1 MVVSERLKVWFT
13 TSASSTSHQSVDGSV
28 GPRLFQGVL
37 RSSCGTLA
45 RVLLALVGALLLFAL
60 GSVHAQPKPTDL
72 TGLPK
77 SGRIDAKTGQLI
89 EGLEISNPAGPCIV
103 VPQGATNVTI
113 RRSRI
118 GPCGPAGMS
127 DYGVFIQE
135 GASKITIS
143 GNVIH
148 DTGSG
153 IKAVKAIS
161 PLIID
166 RNVFYNIRGPLYNG
180 QAVQLARIRPG
191 DGQTKI
197 TCNVSD
203 ARYGDGPKSYED
215 HISLYDDHGS
225 RDAPIEVAY
234 NRVRGGTSKSGG
246 GITVGDKG
254 GSWIH
259 VHDNIVVK
267 VANSGIGVAGGHNIL
282 VENNRVDN
290 RGDDLSSQTHVAYF
304 VRALSECRDITLR
317 GNRGTARLWNW
328 KEERGELIPG
338 YRREGRQRCA
348 NVVDDDN
355 QFGDT
360 SLSEQMF
367 DEQPTEC
374 R

>member
-1 MVVSERLKVWFT
+1 MSHPTADNTAGIRWIRWF
-13 TSASSTSHQSVDGSV
+13 SRSHSGALAKRSQ
-28 GPRLFQGVL
+28 FMTGVL
-37 RSSCGTLA
+37 
-45 RVLLALVGALLLFAL
+45 LLCAL
-60 GSVHAQPKPTDL
+60 GSAYAQPSPTDL
-72 TGLPK
+72 LGLPK
-77 SGRIDAKTGQLI
+77 SGRIDAKNGQLI
-89 EGLEISNPAGPCIV
+89 EGLEVSNPAGPCIV
-103 VPQGATNVTI
+103 VPRGVTNVTI

-118 GPCGPAGMS
+118 GPCGPAGMN

-135 GASKITIS
+135 GATNITIS

-148 DTGSG
+148 DVGSG

-180 QAVQLARIRPG
+180 QAVQLARIGPG

-215 HISLYDDHGS
+215 HISLYDAHGS

-259 VHDNIVVK
+259 VHNNIVVK
-267 VANSGIGVAGGHNIL
+267 VANSGIGVAGGNDIL
-282 VENNRVDN
+282 VENNLVDN
-290 RGDDLSSQTHVAYF
+290 RGDDLSSLTHVAYF
-304 VRALSECRDITLR
+304 VRALSECRNITLR

-338 YRREGRQRCA
+338 YRREGRQRCE
-348 NVVDDDN
+348 NVVDNDN

-367 DEQPTEC
+367 DKQPAEC